1 MKTRVTLTLDP
12 DVVQHAKN
20 VARVRQT
27 NLSALI
33 EDLLKNT
40 AEQGMSKRPH
50 FSKKWGGKFSVR
62 PSDGSDELL
71 DALKERFGLSEK

>member
-12 DVVQHAKN
+12 EIVRQAKN

-27 NLSALI
+27 NLSALV
-33 EDLLKNT
+33 EDMLRTT
-40 AEQGMSKRPH
+40 AQQGIAQRPN
-50 FSKKWGGKFSVR
+50 FSKKWGGKFSAR

-71 DALKERFGLSEK
+71 DALKARYDLAEK